1 MPMRILTA
9 KFAPQ
14 EPRREILTA
23 KFGKNSH
30 EIVRLRAQQANSQ
43 EHQNTESQNTESQER
58 QDNQTAEV
66 NRRLEAR
73 HRVDTDDMQRLQAQI
88 AQRQSQNQCDN
99 TRTEMT
105 LRPCAKR
112 EPRSVAGESAPLDT
126 PPLPRISDGGVEGEG
141 STGERTRDIRQ
152 GIGDSQLNDAGHR
165 AITISTIL
173 AGSGVKMK
181 AMTSTEERVGPT
193 PQEEKDMSP
202 EEEQQSSI
210 ADDLVRRSVTRA
222 HPGAAWRHF
231 DSDHRHP
238 CVM

>member
-14 EPRREILTA
+14 EPHRGIITA

-66 NRRLEAR
+66 NRHLEAR
-73 HRVDTDDMQRLQAQI
+73 HRADTEDKQRLQAQI

-105 LRPCAKR
+105 LRPCWGLSGWAGRATVSRARGDSTQDGRAPTGATATTKRRRRIKGGPSRSKENKLTKLFTKSQTRPTISNEHPPKRVYQDAGRRDRAKR
-112 EPRSVAGESAPLDT
+112 RCGE
-126 PPLPRISDGGVEGEG
+126 
-141 STGERTRDIRQ
+141 
-152 GIGDSQLNDAGHR
+152 
-165 AITISTIL
+165 
-173 AGSGVKMK
+173 
-181 AMTSTEERVGPT
+181 
-193 PQEEKDMSP
+193 
-202 EEEQQSSI
+202 
-210 ADDLVRRSVTRA
+210 
-222 HPGAAWRHF
+222 
-231 DSDHRHP
+231 
-238 CVM
+238 

>member
-1 MPMRILTA
+1 MRILTA

-14 EPRREILTA
+14 EPHRGIITA

-58 QDNQTAEV
+58 QDNQSTEV

-73 HRVDTDDMQRLQAQI
+73 HRVDTDDKQRLQAQI

-105 LRPCAKR
+105 LRPRAKG
-112 EPRSVAGESAPLDT
+112 EPRSVAGESTPLDA

-181 AMTSTEERVGPT
+181 AMASTEE
-193 PQEEKDMSP
+193 
-202 EEEQQSSI
+202 
-210 ADDLVRRSVTRA
+210 
-222 HPGAAWRHF
+222 
-231 DSDHRHP
+231 
-238 CVM
+238 